1 MMALGIIDRFSD
13 QKKAVVLVDE
23 LNKQFIIDQS
33 DLPQGCQVGSRLN
46 LELTDDQSEIRLIR
60 MNRNQTD
67 AKKQAIKDKMEKLQL
82 KGRENGKLKRRD
94 KR

>member
-23 LNKQFIIDQS
+23 LNKQFIIDQN
-33 DLPQGCQVGSRLN
+33 DLPQDCQVGSRLD
-46 LELTDDQSEIRLIR
+46 LELTDDHSKIRLIR
-60 MNRNQTD
+60 LNRNQTN
-67 AKKQAIKDKMEKLQL
+67 AKKQSIKDKMEKLQL
-82 KGRENGKLKRRD
+82 KERENGKIKRRD